1 MDSTQ
6 DPMMMKTPAEK
17 VLEWNREYDKLVAE
31 RDQVFEEQVMVER
44 RLADIEAKLESLMEQ
59 RPIV

>member
-1 MDSTQ
+1 
-6 DPMMMKTPAEK
+6 MMKTPAEK